1 MFCPQCATES
11 APDLKFCRTCGAN
24 LRVIGKAVTLSEAIA
39 RSDSVPAKVKD
50 LVKSLKIERVTDEVA
65 RAMEK
70 MNQEI
75 ATTADDHREWV
86 RARTRDE
93 VREQVRHRRKEKT
106 AEQRRESYL
115 TRGFVTMFS
124 GIGLGAFLYFLGH
137 NVPLNLSPDDINK
150 IPFDLYSLLHVLWLV
165 GLVPTLTG
173 FGRILA
179 GLAIRRD
186 RQSEIGPAEEQPR
199 RIGEPAE
206 KTSYVPPKISAVRPD
221 DEVTV
226 FATRQPP
233 DSVTNRTTNIL
244 ERQPQVRQT
253 DEMR

>member
-50 LVKSLKIERVTDEVA
+50 LVKNLKLERVTDEVA

-75 ATTADDHREWV
+75 VHTASDHREWV
-86 RARTRDE
+86 QAKTRD
-93 VREQVRHRRKEKT
+93 QIRHEMRRRRKEKT
-106 AEQRRESYL
+106 AEQRRERYL

-137 NVPLNLSPDDINK
+137 SVVLHLSPDDIQK

-165 GLVPTLTG
+165 GLIPALAG

-179 GLAIRRD
+179 GLSIRRE
-186 RQSEIGPAEEQPR
+186 RQSEIGTAEEQPR
-199 RIGEPAE
+199 RLGEPTE
-206 KTSYVPPKISAVRPD
+206 TPYVPPKTSAMRPD

-226 FATRQPP
+226 FAARQPP
-233 DSVTNRTTNIL
+233 ESVTDRTTNIL
-244 ERQPQVRQT
+244 EHHIQTRQT
-253 DEMR
+253 DEIN